1 MIKAVL
7 KEILARCLYV
17 HYDGARYAFK
27 STPNIN
33 KLLEDEVDNIS
44 DTEIKNE
51 IKSLLES
58 ELGGK
63 SAIIWPNQSRDIPD
77 KEPTFQIAYLPF
89 DFVYKTQSEQEKLG
103 IEFLTQYGDRPR
115 SYRNGIGLAIPD
127 KDQIEPLRRSA
138 KYLIAIERLKNKKRS
153 LNLTEEQIEQLK
165 EREKTEIASRDSAL
179 RGLYNKVWLLKIE
192 NGNPIIDAVEIGGRA
207 IQSTNIHD
215 RLMNLLM
222 RTTTPK
228 VFDSLTPKKLLDYI
242 KDETIGVETIIEIFF
257 SSLDSPKVVS
267 KNVIIEAISKG
278 IKDGLFGLT
287 TKDYIQGVRDV
298 SLIPQKNVIIRQ
310 EVPIDEIDVES
321 SYIVSSKK
329 IKTIDEKSDITIPL
343 SSQTISSP
351 IEKEKEAH
359 ISYCAS
365 ESKITNV
372 SYELKLTRAQL
383 YKCFK
388 AFENLFEKSKKISL
402 KLEAN
407 FSEGVDH
414 NWIRNAFEEPL
425 EENGVDIVNKD
436 YK

>member
-1 MIKAVL
+1 MLEADFIGANATVKKLDKIFSDAKSPATKVATAILMFSFGGLPKKEGKEGETLPPGVTEHDLMFASISPSLDSTMIKAVL

-215 RLMNLLM
+215 RLM
-222 RTTTPK
+222 
-228 VFDSLTPKKLLDYI
+228 
-242 KDETIGVETIIEIFF
+242 
-257 SSLDSPKVVS
+257 
-267 KNVIIEAISKG
+267 
-278 IKDGLFGLT
+278 
-287 TKDYIQGVRDV
+287 
-298 SLIPQKNVIIRQ
+298 
-310 EVPIDEIDVES
+310 
-321 SYIVSSKK
+321 
-329 IKTIDEKSDITIPL
+329 
-343 SSQTISSP
+343 
-351 IEKEKEAH
+351 
-359 ISYCAS
+359 
-365 ESKITNV
+365 
-372 SYELKLTRAQL
+372 
-383 YKCFK
+383 
-388 AFENLFEKSKKISL
+388 
-402 KLEAN
+402 
-407 FSEGVDH
+407 
-414 NWIRNAFEEPL
+414 
-425 EENGVDIVNKD
+425 
-436 YK
+436 